1 MQIKDPPG
9 GPVVKTPHLHCRGYG
24 FNPWWGNK
32 DPPRHMV
39 WPKKKKGKRSRS
51 GDTVKKSTK
60 GVTRVPKGEETGN
73 RAEVILRGKNENFQ
87 I

>member
-1 MQIKDPPG
+1 MVQWLRLHTYTAGDMGSIPG
-9 GPVVKTPHLHCRGYG
+9 GGTKILHATWYG
-24 FNPWWGNK
+24 Q
-32 DPPRHMV
+32 
-39 WPKKKKGKRSRS
+39 KKGKRSRS